1 MTDKEIIEKYYELRS
16 CRAVAECFGISGET
30 VRRTLIENNINRTGW
45 KQTPKYALS
54 KKQYYKYKPVEP
66 VNKKCACCGV
76 EFIAHRKNKIYCS
89 RKCKDVALR
98 RSKGQDSRLEPRQ
111 VECVICGAVFK
122 TTNPTKKTC
131 SKTCSDVLKGI
142 SKASEIY
149 IQCAICGEIVATRN
163 KSQKTCL
170 NLECKE
176 KYKKVRHAERNKRNS
191 ENAKERAKQKRQLY
205 RLAHTIEKECAECGT
220 LFYCLDTENKC
231 TCSSKCSRRYAS
243 KKAEKRIP
251 KEQRIDKITLKRL
264 FKRDNGNCYLCGKKC
279 NWDDWNFSK
288 KGNKYPGDEYPVIEH
303 VIPISRGGLNAWD
316 NVRLAHWKCNLE
328 KADKIIMIKPMSKQV
343 AYSQKFNTQAT
354 QAKKTAQYTLEG
366 KLIKIWESTA
376 QIRRELG
383 LNDKHIQNVCRKSGT
398 KTGNAYGYHWE
409 YVS

>member
-1 MTDKEIIEKYYELRS
+1 MADKEIIAKYHELRS
-16 CRAVAECFGISGET
+16 CRAVAECLNVNGET
-30 VRRTLIENNINRTGW
+30 IRRILIKNGVNRTGW
-45 KQTPKYALS
+45 KQTPEYVLP
-54 KKQYYKYKPVEP
+54 KKQYKYKYKPVEP

-76 EFIAHRKNKIYCS
+76 EFVAHRKNKIYCS
-89 RKCKDVALR
+89 RKCRDVAYK

-111 VECVICGAVFK
+111 VKCVVCGVEFK
-122 TTNPTKKTC
+122 TTNPSKKTC
-131 SKTCSDVLKGI
+131 SENCSKDL
-142 SKASEIY
+142 
-149 IQCAICGEIVATRN
+149 TRER
-163 KSQKTCL
+163 K
-170 NLECKE
+170 
-176 KYKKVRHAERNKRNS
+176 RHDP
-191 ENAKERAKQKRQLY
+191 RAM
-205 RLAHTIEKECAECGT
+205 HTIEEYKRLKKEQARQAAKRKAIEKAWYKALHTVEKECAECGA

-251 KEQRIDKITLKRL
+251 KEQRVDKITLKRL
-264 FKRDNGNCYLCGKKC
+264 FKRDNGICYLCGEKC
-279 NWDDWNFSK
+279 NWNDWNFSQ

-343 AYSQKFNTQAT
+343 AYSQKFNTQA
-354 QAKKTAQYTLEG
+354 KKTAQYTLEG